1 VVDDAIVMVEN
12 IYTKVEKGIKPM
24 EAALLG
30 SREIFFAI
38 IATTIALIAVFF
50 PIVFLQGVT
59 GRLFREFSLVIVG
72 AVIISSFIALTLTP
86 MVSSKVL
93 KHDAMEGRFY
103 RFTEPFFNGM
113 INVYRKWITGF
124 LKRRYGTCN
133 NIGLALLIG
142 LSGPCCLQRWHHLKT
157 ADM

>member
-1 VVDDAIVMVEN
+1 TLIPVIAIPVALIGSFFVMYLAGFTINILTLFAIVLAIGLVVDDAIVMVEN

-72 AVIISSFIALTLTP
+72 AVIISSFIALTL
-86 MVSSKVL
+86 
-93 KHDAMEGRFY
+93 
-103 RFTEPFFNGM
+103 
-113 INVYRKWITGF
+113 
-124 LKRRYGTCN
+124 
-133 NIGLALLIG
+133 
-142 LSGPCCLQRWHHLKT
+142 
-157 ADM
+157 